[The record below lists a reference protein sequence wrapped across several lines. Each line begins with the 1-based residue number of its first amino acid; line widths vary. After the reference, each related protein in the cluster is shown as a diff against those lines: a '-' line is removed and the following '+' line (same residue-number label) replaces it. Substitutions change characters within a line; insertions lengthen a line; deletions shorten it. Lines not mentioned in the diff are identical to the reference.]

1 MGHHRRGKRRK
12 IWLTVFMQST
22 HSGETHGPGETDGLT
37 VTFWGTRGT
46 RMVTGDQF
54 TRYARKTICAE
65 VRCGNRVIVLDAGSG
80 LVPLGAAMMANG
92 TRQFDLLLTH
102 AHYDHVEGIPFFE
115 PFYDPQFKVSIWS
128 GKLKGIEKTRDIVD
142 GLMKEPYFP
151 IRQEK
156 FLADIRYRDIDD
168 HAAID
173 LGDGIMVHTTRL
185 HHPGGATGY
194 RIDYKGKRFAFI
206 TDTTHATGQ
215 RDMEL
220 VAFLKDVDAFAY
232 DCSYL
237 DKEFPQFASFGH
249 STWEEAERLRKAA
262 NAGHVFGIHHMPFR
276 DDAALDAISAQI
288 VKDMAHCTV
297 TRDGMQIRL

>member
-1 MGHHRRGKRRK
+1 MGHHRCGRQRK
-12 IWLTVFMQST
+12 IWLTDYMNST
-22 HSGETHGPGETDGLT
+22 HSGETGGLS

-46 RMVTGDQF
+46 RMVTGDAF
-54 TRYARKTICAE
+54 MRYGRKTICAE
-65 VRCGNRVIVLDAGSG
+65 VRCGDRVIVLDAGSG
-80 LVPLGAAMMANG
+80 LVPLGSAMKGNG